1 MMLLL
6 QMGYLGLVMVDKLEA
21 LLYPFILLWPVNG
34 YNLLIEGPLEGKA
47 PPRVIIP
54 GYKDEFL

>member
-21 LLYPFILLWPVNG
+21 LLYPFVMLWPVNG
-34 YNLLIEGPLEGKA
+34 YNLIFEGPRNRIA
-47 PPRVIIP
+47 PARVITP
-54 GYKDEFL
+54 GYK